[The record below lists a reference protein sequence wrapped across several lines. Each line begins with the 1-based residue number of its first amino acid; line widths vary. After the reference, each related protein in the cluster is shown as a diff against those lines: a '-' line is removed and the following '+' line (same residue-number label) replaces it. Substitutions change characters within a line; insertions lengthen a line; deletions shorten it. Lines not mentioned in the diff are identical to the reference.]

1 MGATR
6 PKVLTMRQNTNG
18 GVESSSP
25 APSNPLKNKHSI
37 NSVCQDKS
45 LDTQHHCGYI
55 HNMKD
60 RNREKNSMVH
70 VRFTENER
78 RKLKAICA
86 LKGVSM
92 QEYIRELVQKA
103 LKRGRK

>member
-1 MGATR
+1 M
-6 PKVLTMRQNTNG
+6 VILMRHITNG
-18 GVESSSP
+18 GAESSGP
-25 APSNPLKNKHSI
+25 APPNPLKNEQSI
-37 NSVCQDKS
+37 NSVCQEKS
-45 LDTQHHCGYI
+45 LDTQHQCGYI

-78 RKLKAICA
+78 RELKAICA

>member
-1 MGATR
+1 MS
-6 PKVLTMRQNTNG
+6 QNTNV

-25 APSNPLKNKHSI
+25 APPNPSKNKHSI

-45 LDTQHHCGYI
+45 LDTRHHCGYI
-55 HNMKD
+55 YNMKD
-60 RNREKNSMVH
+60 RNREKNSMIH
-70 VRFTENER
+70 VRFTEDER

-92 QEYIRELVQKA
+92 QEYVRELVQKA
-103 LKRGRK
+103 LKRLKRGRK